1 MLPDLKIIKKLR
13 KQFGMTQK
21 ELAEAVNLKQSTISR
36 TENGIIDPPY
46 SKVRIIFNYF
56 IKKNPYL
63 FPNYSTCLNFQNNLK
78 KCKSFTE
85 QIQLTLKEII
95 SLEL

>member
-36 TENGIIDPPY
+36 TENGTIDPPY

-56 IKKNPYL
+56 IKKDPYL
-63 FPNYSTCLNFQNNLK
+63 FPNYSTSLNFQNNL
-78 KCKSFTE
+78 SY
-85 QIQLTLKEII
+85 
-95 SLEL
+95 